1 MATESAAPVSDD
13 LAERIEALHRAMTA
27 GGQPQV
33 M

>member
-1 MATESAAPVSDD
+1 VSDD
-13 LAERIEALHRAMTA
+13 LAERIEALHRAMPA